1 MLKLPRIHRAVAA
14 LAFAV
19 ASLTCAAASAQSPD
33 AGHAPSRWPY
43 LFPIWGDKLAE
54 RGISFPLPFGIGL
67 NYAYADQPIDIS
79 RIAVGVNDGEMV
91 DLSKLIKFGDLNS
104 KVNALNLRAD
114 LWVLPFANVY
124 VMGNYILQSKTDV
137 AIVEPFSFDAGATQ
151 TGYGGGVGTT
161 LSAGVW
167 GFFGTLDLNWSWNKM
182 QKLDKPVATFLLT
195 PRIGKNFGR
204 HLGLEWIVWVGAMR
218 QSIASKT
225 HGEIKLSEAVGGAK
239 DGRFQDDLQ
248 AWYDGLP
255 PGQQAIVQGIVGRLD
270 DRERGDPI
278 IRYDLDKA
286 IKYPWNMLIGG
297 ELGLTKAW
305 RVRAEVGFIQRT
317 QVVVGLNYRFG
328 LFDAE

>member
-1 MLKLPRIHRAVAA
+1 V
-14 LAFAV
+14 
-19 ASLTCAAASAQSPD
+19 
-33 AGHAPSRWPY
+33 
-43 LFPIWGDKLAE
+43 
-54 RGISFPLPFGIGL
+54 
-67 NYAYADQPIDIS
+67 
-79 RIAVGVNDGEMV
+79 
-91 DLSKLIKFGDLNS
+91 
-104 KVNALNLRAD
+104 
-114 LWVLPFANVY
+114 NVY

-137 AIVEPFSFDAGATQ
+137 SIVEPFAFDAGATQ
-151 TGYGGGVGTT
+151 TGVGGGLGTT
-161 LSAGVW
+161 LSAGLG

-182 QKLDKPVATFLLT
+182 QKLDKPVGTFLLT
-195 PRIGKNFGR
+195 PRVGKNLGT

-218 QSIASKT
+218 QSIESKT
-225 HGEIKLSEAVGGAK
+225 HGEIKLSEAVGGAR

-255 PGQQAIVQGIVGRLD
+255 PGQQAIVQGIVGRLA
-270 DRERGDPI
+270 DRERGDPV

-328 LFDAE
+328 LFDADQGAGAEK